1 MPIDPIQGLLVQS
14 QLPLTPVT
22 SGAQWFRT
30 GQNEG
35 PSFSTIIGDALQQV
49 DQLQQQANEAS
60 TLVATGHST
69 DLHAALMR
77 VEEAGLAMQLALQ
90 VRNKIVE
97 SYQEIMRMP
106 V

>member
-1 MPIDPIQGLLVQS
+1 MPIDPIQS
-14 QLPLTPVT
+14 HLPIAPAMTEARP
-22 SGAQWFRT
+22 FKI

-35 PSFSTIIGDALQQV
+35 PGFSSVIGDALQQV
-49 DQLQQQANEAS
+49 DQLQRQANEAS
-60 TLVATGHST
+60 TMIATGQST
-69 DLHAALMR
+69 DLSTALMR

-90 VRNKIVE
+90 VRNKLVE